1 MRSGSGER
9 CTAAPDV
16 ILIGLPKDS
25 SEEVTADDLDGESS
39 FTTLNVLNDEP
50 TPIEVSALID
60 NAHGMREFIRQL
72 GDYAKM
78 LELDERK
85 RRAFAKKLLAD
96 LDEA

>member
-1 MRSGSGER
+1 MIKLH
-9 CTAAPDV
+9 A
-16 ILIGLPKDS
+16 KY
-25 SEEVTADDLDGESS
+25 LDGKSS
-39 FTTLNVLNDEP
+39 FTTQNVLNDEP
-50 TPIEVSALID
+50 TPIEVSD
-60 NAHGMREFIRQL
+60 SAHRMREFIRRL